1 MLNAI
6 AQRGGG
12 AQAGAKSRV
21 MRILDVLSTLSAL
34 GGLSS
39 LVNTVKKCARYAITW
54 LRRPQPMHGPRD
66 APNTMIATDQY
77 VSGNAPQG
85 TRRCTSAM
93 P

>member
-1 MLNAI
+1 
-6 AQRGGG
+6 
-12 AQAGAKSRV
+12 

-54 LRRPQPMHGPRD
+54 LRRPQHMHGPLD
-66 APNTMIATDQY
+66 APNTMIANDQY
-77 VSGNAPQG
+77 VSGDAPQG